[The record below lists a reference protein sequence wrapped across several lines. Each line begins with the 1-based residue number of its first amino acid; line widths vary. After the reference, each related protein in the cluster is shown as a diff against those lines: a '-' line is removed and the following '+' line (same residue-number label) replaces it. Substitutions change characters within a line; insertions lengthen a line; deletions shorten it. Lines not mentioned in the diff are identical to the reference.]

1 MKIKELLENYICY
14 LESSS
19 NKSKETISAYKYD
32 VLAFITF
39 LKDGHL
45 CKKSI
50 VYYFQSLIKKG
61 YATSSIKRKRISVS
75 LFLDYVKQ
83 KKRIRASFVKDIS
96 LNLKDEKRMPRTMP
110 VPIIK
115 KMLNY
120 LYDERNNW
128 GSEYD
133 CFKTN
138 RDLALFD
145 LLITT
150 GVRIGEASAIKISDI
165 DSINRT
171 ILIHGKGK
179 KERIV
184 YIPNN
189 GCWANIQNYQKI
201 RGQIACSNDY
211 LFLNKYKK
219 GLGTH
224 SIDLIFKKIMEELHI
239 SSIFTPHCLRHT
251 FATNLL
257 SNGGDLRTVQELMGH
272 SSIST
277 TEIYTHVDFKRKKN
291 VLDKY
296 NFRNKFKL

>member
-14 LESSS
+14 LGSSS

-32 VLAFITF
+32 VSAFITF
-39 LKDGHL
+39 LKDGQL
-45 CKKSI
+45 CKKTI
-50 VYYFQSLIKKG
+50 VYYFQSLIKNG
-61 YATSSIKRKRISVS
+61 YATSSIKRKKISIS
-75 LFLDYVKQ
+75 LFLNYLKI
-83 KKRIRASFVKDIS
+83 KKKIKTNYLKDIF
-96 LNLKDEKRMPRTMP
+96 LNLKNEKRIPRTIP
-110 VPIIK
+110 IPIIK
-115 KMLNY
+115 KVINH
-120 LYDERNNW
+120 LYDQTTNCSTPYGR
-128 GSEYD
+128 
-133 CFKTN
+133 FKSN

-145 LLITT
+145 LLITA
-150 GVRIGEASAIKISDI
+150 GIRIGEASAIKISDI
-165 DSINRT
+165 DSTNRT

-189 GCWANIQNYQKI
+189 GCWANIQNYQRI

-211 LFLNKYKK
+211 LFLNKYKE

-224 SIDLIFKKIMEELHI
+224 SIDLLFKKMMKELHI

-277 TEIYTHVDFKRKKN
+277 TEIYTHVDFKRKKF
-291 VLDKY
+291 VLD
-296 NFRNKFKL
+296 NFNYRNKI